1 MHPKY
6 LKLFL
11 FLIKVITSFFP
22 ITSLWQVIYP
32 KEIKKIMK
40 HLPSKNL
47 SSDFWI
53 IISIVVYN
61 VLICF

>member
-1 MHPKY
+1 MHSKY

-22 ITSLWQVIYP
+22 ITSLWQVIYLR
-32 KEIKKIMK
+32 EIKKITK

-47 SSDFWI
+47 KF
-53 IISIVVYN
+53 
-61 VLICF
+61 